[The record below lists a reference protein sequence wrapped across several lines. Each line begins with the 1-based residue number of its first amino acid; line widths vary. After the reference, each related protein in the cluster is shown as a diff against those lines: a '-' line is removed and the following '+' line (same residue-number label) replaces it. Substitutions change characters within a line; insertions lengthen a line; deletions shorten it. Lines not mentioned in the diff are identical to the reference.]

1 MKIIL
6 ILIMVIVLCALAVFA
21 VIFIAG
27 EFEKEPSPTPTL
39 TLTPTPIPTP
49 TPTREPGVIYITA
62 ERLCDDYDESEI
74 SADHIYKGKI
84 LEVSGGVDGINRD
97 PLEGNYYI
105 TLDCGFWP
113 WDHVWCYFDEAD
125 ESLLIPVKIG
135 DIVSIR
141 GECTGFR
148 EVQNLVLLRP
158 KLEHCT
164 SVQLLW

>member
-39 TLTPTPIPTP
+39 TPTP

-62 ERLCDDYDESEI
+62 ERLCDDYDKNKVA
-74 SADHIYKGKI
+74 ADHEYKGKI
-84 LEVSGGVDGINRD
+84 LEVSGEIDQIERD
-97 PLEGNYYI
+97 PITGNLYL
-105 TLDCGFWP
+105 TLDCGFFP
-113 WDHVWCYFDEAD
+113 WDRVWCYFDEAD
-125 ESLLIPVKIG
+125 ESLLIPVEIG
-135 DIVSIR
+135 DIVSVR
-141 GECTGFR
+141 GECIGFF
-148 EVQNLVLLRP
+148 LFRP
-158 KLEHCT
+158 QLEHCT